1 MSKSPK
7 ISVNLIGIAAI
18 SAAAFIGF
26 GAIFESLEL
35 GIGTEAVTAAF
46 GALFVL
52 LSTKFLMEQESES
65 RIQSEKR
72 TKIFE
77 RHLEEY
83 REAAACFLS
92 VIDENRVTASELHK
106 LLERHSR
113 LILLG
118 DESAIEASNNFI
130 KKCQQ
135 IVTDDKSESD
145 EDMELTHLQVTEL
158 WGIAFDFLGAARQS
172 LELPHDNFGVKINR
186 EDFVNVI
193 KTQSVIDKTDR
204 HRQALQDPT
213 KWIEAKKLDASI
225 ITDLSELLKA
235 LEGVGLHSKV
245 TKSQISFYNPN
256 HPRNARVIYINNY
269 SAKDDLFNL
278 SLNGQ
283 LDLNFF
289 KTEAQKLGCK
299 TSVRDVK
306 GKHDLVIWLPSK
318 TIRNGDLDLLIACV
332 QRYIEKFHS

>member
-26 GAIFESLEL
+26 GAIFERLEL
-35 GIGTEAVTAAF
+35 GIGTQAITAAF

-172 LELPHDNFGVKINR
+172 LELPHDNFGAEINR
-186 EDFVNVI
+186 ENFVNVI

-204 HRQALQDPT
+204 HRQALQDPI

-225 ITDLSELLKA
+225 YTDLSDLRKA
-235 LEGVGLHSKV
+235 LEAVGLHSKV

-269 SAKDDLFNL
+269 SAKDDRFNL
-278 SLNGQ
+278 SLNSQ

-289 KTEAQKLGCK
+289 KAEAQKFDFK

-306 GKHDLVIWLPSK
+306 GKHDLVIWLPSEQ
-318 TIRNGDLDLLIACV
+318 IRNGDLDPLISCV
-332 QRYIEKFHS
+332 QRYIEKFHR

>member
-7 ISVNLIGIAAI
+7 ISANLIGIAAI

-26 GAIFESLEL
+26 GAIFKSLEL
-35 GIGTEAVTAAF
+35 GIGTQAVTAAF

-92 VIDENRVTASELHK
+92 VIDENQVTASELHK

-118 DESAIEASNNFI
+118 DESAIVASNNFI

-145 EDMELTHLQVTEL
+145 EVILTHLQVTEL

-193 KTQSVIDKTDR
+193 KTQGVIDITDR
-204 HRQALQDPT
+204 HRLALQDPL
-213 KWIEAKKLDASI
+213 KWIEAKKLDTSI
-225 ITDLSELLKA
+225 EPELLELRED
-235 LEGVGLHSKV
+235 LEGVGLQSKA

-269 SAKDDLFNL
+269 SAKDDWFNL
-278 SLNGQ
+278 SLNSQ

-289 KTEAQKLGCK
+289 KTEAQKLDCK
-299 TSVRDVK
+299 TSVLDSK
-306 GKHDLVIWLPSK
+306 GKHYLVIWLPREK
-318 TIRNGDLDLLIACV
+318 IRNGDLDPLIACV
-332 QRYIEKFHS
+332 KRYIKKFHS